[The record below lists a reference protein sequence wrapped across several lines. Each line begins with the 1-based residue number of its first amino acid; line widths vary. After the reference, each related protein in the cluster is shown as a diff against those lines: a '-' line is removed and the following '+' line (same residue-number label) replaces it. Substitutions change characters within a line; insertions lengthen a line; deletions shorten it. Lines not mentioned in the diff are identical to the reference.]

1 MEKLEIDFQVF
12 FCLFKFPSKQSP
24 FIGQIY
30 PLTFVNDKHRPIGIL
45 PLGTGNDLS
54 RTLGWGA
61 KFNDAL
67 NLNFFH
73 GYTQKWLEAVDDNFD
88 IWTLEVD
95 TYEVNHHLFRMA
107 ISCKL
112 RIKSSRSW
120 ISKVI
125 KKIWTIISVSA
136 LMPEFYKDLRKK
148 DKTQGFS
155 TFAFTFLKEQKNYF

>member
-1 MEKLEIDFQVF
+1 LNPEKLKCCLNKVKKIENNKIKRIIVAGGDGTVSWLINEMEKLEIDFQVF

-125 KKIWTIISVSA
+125 KKI
-136 LMPEFYKDLRKK
+136 
-148 DKTQGFS
+148 
-155 TFAFTFLKEQKNYF
+155 